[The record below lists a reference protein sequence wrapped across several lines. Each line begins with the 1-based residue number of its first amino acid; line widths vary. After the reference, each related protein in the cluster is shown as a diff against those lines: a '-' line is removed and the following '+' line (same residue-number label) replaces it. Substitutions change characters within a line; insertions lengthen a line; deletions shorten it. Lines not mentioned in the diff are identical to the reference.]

1 MKWKLRVLMDIY
13 GDSLEDLANYLG
25 ITYQTL
31 SKKMNSRV
39 DFTLSEL
46 RLIQKRYNLTA
57 EQVYDTF
64 FIQSQ

>member
-1 MKWKLRVLMDIY
+1 MDIY

-31 SKKMNSRV
+31 SKKMNSRA

>member
-1 MKWKLRVLMDIY
+1 MDIY